1 MHIQD
6 NHNQPVFEEISKLM
20 IDKNEVIQAL
30 EKLVDEYPSEVIPR
44 SVVRNVLMKFMG
56 SSALANLSDH
66 PAVHKLEQTLIKAR
80 SVASP

>member
-1 MHIQD
+1 MYIQDKHIQ
-6 NHNQPVFEEISKLM
+6 PGFREISTLM

-30 EKLVDEYPSEVIPR
+30 QKLVDEYPSEVIPR
-44 SVVRNVLMKFMG
+44 SVVRNALMKFMG

-80 SVASP
+80 SVTNS